1 MVAIIAIHLQG
12 SDRVTAL
19 KLIKT
24 HKNIETIMENTSYSF
39 PSDYTDVFH
48 KAKENFLMFRDK
60 INVDELVLVES
71 KQDIDG
77 LKDYLLNTV
86 EMSESRVQN
95 ALKNFT
101 IIIND
106 IHR

>member
-1 MVAIIAIHLQG
+1 
-12 SDRVTAL
+12 
-19 KLIKT
+19 
-24 HKNIETIMENTSYSF
+24 
-39 PSDYTDVFH
+39 
-48 KAKENFLMFRDK
+48 MFRDK

-86 EMSESRVQN
+86 EMSESTCSKYI
-95 ALKNFT
+95 KNFT